1 MAHNP
6 KGPPSGS
13 PEGFRG
19 GPRRGLWGGGAGLVY
34 KLLICFV
41 FVQDDGANAVAVSAE
56 HVQSRNT
63 DEDIYMLFYVR
74 HNNLSNSI

>member
-1 MAHNP
+1 V
-6 KGPPSGS
+6 
-13 PEGFRG
+13 
-19 GPRRGLWGGGAGLVY
+19 AGLVY

-74 HNNLSNSI
+74 HNNISNSI